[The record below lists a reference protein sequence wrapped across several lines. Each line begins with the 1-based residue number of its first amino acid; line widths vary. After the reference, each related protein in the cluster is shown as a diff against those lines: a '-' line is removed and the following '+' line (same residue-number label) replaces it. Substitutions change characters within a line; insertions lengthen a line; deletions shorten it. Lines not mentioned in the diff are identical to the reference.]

1 MQTDNAA
8 AGQEERKWWGTYTP
22 NFGFKLVNLANT
34 EYRCQQQRE
43 RPEGRVEHAR
53 RPMSLASEERSQFAT
68 IWWLSSSTVTKSN
81 RDCAKLF
88 TPT

>member
-1 MQTDNAA
+1 MLRTSAVRQPAGRTDACRRLGSA
-8 AGQEERKWWGTYTP
+8 RYACDKLMGKQESKRGEKTG
-22 NFGFKLVNLANT
+22 A
-34 EYRCQQQRE
+34 
-43 RPEGRVEHAR
+43 RVEHAR